1 MSEALCVEMMT
12 RQLGDEQQ
20 NMTRKVV
27 LNQILVCLA
36 PWMQNI
42 ILNARWESEHFSVLN
57 SHDSAHILPP
67 PFLFP
72 SEHQQTDVHRL
83 LVLV

>member
-1 MSEALCVEMMT
+1 MSGSPVVLPYHWVLLCCREHPEVSEALCVEMMT

-42 ILNARWESEHFSVLN
+42 ILNARWESEHF
-57 SHDSAHILPP
+57 
-67 PFLFP
+67 F
-72 SEHQQTDVHRL
+72 
-83 LVLV
+83 

>member
-42 ILNARWESEHFSVLN
+42 ILNARWESEHSLLHSFMLKTTP
-57 SHDSAHILPP
+57 LPQLL
-67 PFLFP
+67 PFP
-72 SEHQQTDVHRL
+72 W
-83 LVLV
+83 

>member
-12 RQLGDEQQ
+12 RQLGDEQH

-36 PWMQNI
+36 PWFQNI
-42 ILNARWESEHFSVLN
+42 TLNARWESKPN
-57 SHDSAHILPP
+57 
-67 PFLFP
+67 
-72 SEHQQTDVHRL
+72 TL
-83 LVLV
+83 LVAKL